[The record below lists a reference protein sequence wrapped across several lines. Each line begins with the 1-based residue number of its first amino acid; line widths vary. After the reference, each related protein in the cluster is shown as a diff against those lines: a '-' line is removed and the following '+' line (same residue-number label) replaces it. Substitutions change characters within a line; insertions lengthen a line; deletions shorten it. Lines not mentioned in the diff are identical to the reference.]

1 MDNVDQA
8 LSAWALDAFK
18 RGELTPNLDE
28 NLE

>member
-18 RGELTPNLDE
+18 SGELTPNLYE
-28 NLE
+28 NVE